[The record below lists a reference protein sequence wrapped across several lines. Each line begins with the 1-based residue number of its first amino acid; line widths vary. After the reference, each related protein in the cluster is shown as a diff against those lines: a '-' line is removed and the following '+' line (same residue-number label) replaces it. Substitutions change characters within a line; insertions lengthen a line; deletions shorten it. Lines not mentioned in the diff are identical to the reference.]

1 MGIALA
7 TLVILAGAL
16 AFAVTVSGGH
26 RFELAPESVG
36 IGLVVLLVLNMVI
49 VFVHELGHATAL
61 VHFGRRVRGAGF
73 RIYFGTPAFF
83 VDSSDVLMIDRG
95 PRIAQSFAGPYFE
108 MVATAAV
115 ALVLWAWPDSSVAPA
130 LYSFV
135 LLSGFVLF
143 LNFVPLLELDGY
155 WILSDAI
162 RVPDLRPRSLAFVR
176 RDLWV
181 KLARRDRF
189 TFSEVG
195 LGLYGTLGV
204 AFTIFCL
211 WSAWFFWRRTV
222 GGFVTNTWEAGP
234 VGALALL
241 VLAAFL
247 IGPVVRALVDL
258 GRDVTRHLARWF
270 GVARFRGQR
279 HWRIEA
285 AELLDAQ
292 PGFDDLPVDVLADI
306 AGRVELQR
314 VPPGTVVARQGERSD
329 AYYLVR
335 RGTVDVIEENLE
347 TGDERLLRNLG
358 PGESFGEIGVATGAP
373 RKATVRSVTPV
384 DLFVIDQGN
393 FDRLLA
399 DHIRLPELA
408 PTLQALAEVRSLG
421 PFAQLGTEEL
431 DHVLAQGSWR
441 SVAPGEAVV
450 TQGEAGDAFYAI
462 ESGHFDVIT
471 NDEVQGTLGPGD
483 HFGEVALLIG
493 VARTATVRA
502 VTPGRVFR
510 LERGGFDRLLAG
522 AFRRGRLSSTAPVV
536 FERE

>member
-1 MGIALA
+1 
-7 TLVILAGAL
+7 
-16 AFAVTVSGGH
+16 
-26 RFELAPESVG
+26 
-36 IGLVVLLVLNMVI
+36 
-49 VFVHELGHATAL
+49 VHELGHATAL

-83 VDSSDVLMIDRG
+83 IDSSDVLMIDRG

-108 MVATAAV
+108 MVATAVV
-115 ALVLWAWPDSSVAPA
+115 ALGLWAWPDSSVAPA

-135 LLSGFVLF
+135 ILSGFVLF

-176 RDLWV
+176 RDLWA
-181 KLARRDRF
+181 KLARRDPF

-211 WSAWFFWRRTV
+211 WSAVFFWRRTV

-234 VGALALL
+234 AGVFALL

-247 IGPVVRALVDL
+247 VGPVVRALVDF
-258 GRDVTRHLARWF
+258 GRVVSRHLAGWL
-270 GVARFRGQR
+270 GAARFRGQR

-292 PGFDDLPVDVLADI
+292 PGFDDLPVDVLEDI
-306 AGRVELQR
+306 AGRVELRR
-314 VPPGTVVARQGERSD
+314 VSPGTVVARQGERSD

-335 RGTVDVIEENLE
+335 RGKVEVIEENPE
-347 TGDERLLRNLG
+347 TGAERLLRTLG

-373 RKATVRSVTPV
+373 RRATVRSATPV
-384 DLFVIDQGN
+384 DLFVIGQGS

-399 DHIRLPELA
+399 DHLRLPELA

-431 DHVLAQGSWR
+431 DRVLEQGSWH
-441 SVAPGEAVV
+441 SVAPGEAIV
-450 TQGEAGDAFYAI
+450 TQGEVGDAFFAI
-462 ESGHFDVIT
+462 ESGHFEVTAD
-471 NDEVQGTLGPGD
+471 DEVQGSLGPGD

-510 LERGGFDRLLAG
+510 LERVGFDRLLAG
-522 AFRRGRLSSTAPVV
+522 AFRRGRLISRSPVT